1 MINALRRWKLL
12 PVSLGVVLAT
22 LPALAG
28 SASATAPR
36 PGGPVTAAVL
46 PYDNTNPSGTGCA
59 GSGYTVGSR
68 NIVSVTGQVIGRV
81 ELRYSSACGT
91 NWSRTVSTIGSRP
104 LLTWVVHQVDSA
116 TTYGGPGGDPGP
128 YTGTSAFSDQLYGNG
143 YVVCAWGA
151 LPDPANGN
159 YTGTNYCA

>member
-1 MINALRRWKLL
+1 MIDKFRRRVLL
-12 PVSLGVVLAT
+12 LVGLAAVLAT

-28 SASATAPR
+28 TASAAPAR

-46 PYDNTNPSGTGCA
+46 PYDNTDPSATGCA

-68 NIVSVTGQVIGRV
+68 NITSVTGQVIGRV

-91 NWSRTVSTIGSRP
+91 NWSRVVSTIGSRP
-104 LLTWVVHQVDSA
+104 LLAWVVRQVDGVSTA
-116 TTYGGPGGDPGP
+116 GGPGGDPGP
-128 YTGTSAFSDQLYGNG
+128 YSGTSAFSDQLYGNG